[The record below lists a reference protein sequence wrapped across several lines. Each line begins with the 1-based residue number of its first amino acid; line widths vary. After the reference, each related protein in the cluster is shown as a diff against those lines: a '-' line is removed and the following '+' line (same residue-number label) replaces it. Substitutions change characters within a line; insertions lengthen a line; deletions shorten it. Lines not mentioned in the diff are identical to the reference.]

1 MLLNRASVALKIA
14 IAVFLVAI
22 LVRLFFVVNESL
34 NPTKDFSSMTLN
46 SEIARNLVG
55 GRGLVFDATRL
66 VLLKKIE
73 EKVGHKIDPADAD
86 EFLKGQ
92 VHVSNYQ
99 PAKSYEPGY
108 PLFLAGL
115 WKITGEK
122 KFIFPSLVQV
132 FLGGIA
138 AIGVFSITRSF
149 FALPVA
155 ALAGFLYALYIPEA
169 KMSVVPYQYPWVGFI
184 TVFFTWLL
192 IKMRSRKEGA
202 AFYFMAIAGGI
213 VAAVGTLM
221 YSTLIFLP
229 VLGVV
234 VFFQISRLKRA
245 FMATLLMLAVF
256 IGLLSPLLLYN
267 MSELGEFRIVTR
279 PFWFNIARGLGHSP
293 NPWGFLPD
301 DGAIFDFVAKKHPEY
316 LAFGTGNDYNTEIE
330 NYLRSEIIKGIKERP
345 LWYTGATI
353 ERFVMAASP
362 FHWAITQGEIIE
374 DDQGRML
381 LGPRPE
387 IELWGALIASVWI
400 IIAFFGIWLARKEW
414 RLTAPVLLVLLFFLG
429 LHGFTVI
436 HPYYLNVL
444 SFVYAIFSAYALY
457 NIFIWTRKKLRFRG
471 KDDQ

>member
-34 NPTKDFSSMTLN
+34 NPTKDFSSMVLN

-184 TVFFTWLL
+184 TVFF
-192 IKMRSRKEGA
+192 IDKN
-202 AFYFMAIAGGI
+202 AFTKGGGGI
-213 VAAVGTLM
+213 
-221 YSTLIFLP
+221 
-229 VLGVV
+229 
-234 VFFQISRLKRA
+234 
-245 FMATLLMLAVF
+245 
-256 IGLLSPLLLYN
+256 LLYGDSGWN
-267 MSELGEFRIVTR
+267 CCRR
-279 PFWFNIARGLGHSP
+279 RDFNVL
-293 NPWGFLPD
+293 NFN
-301 DGAIFDFVAKKHPEY
+301 F
-316 LAFGTGNDYNTEIE
+316 
-330 NYLRSEIIKGIKERP
+330 
-345 LWYTGATI
+345 
-353 ERFVMAASP
+353 
-362 FHWAITQGEIIE
+362 
-374 DDQGRML
+374 
-381 LGPRPE
+381 
-387 IELWGALIASVWI
+387 
-400 IIAFFGIWLARKEW
+400 LAR
-414 RLTAPVLLVLLFFLG
+414 FGSCCFLSDISVEA
-429 LHGFTVI
+429 GFYGDI
-436 HPYYLNVL
+436 INVGG
-444 SFVYAIFSAYALY
+444 FYWPAFSAFVIQYV
-457 NIFIWTRKKLRFRG
+457 
-471 KDDQ
+471 